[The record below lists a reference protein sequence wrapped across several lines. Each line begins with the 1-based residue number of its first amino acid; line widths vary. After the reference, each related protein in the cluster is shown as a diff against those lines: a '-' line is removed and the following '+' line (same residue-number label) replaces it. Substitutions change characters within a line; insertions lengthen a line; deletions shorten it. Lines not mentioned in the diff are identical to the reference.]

1 MDFHSAKSANFL
13 DCTLDVYLFLFPA
26 HLCRLN
32 FTVYSVYVN
41 FSLLKKRVT
50 RRYQAV
56 PCFIGLL
63 LFWECSKGA
72 PLFHVSLFSR
82 FYSYLRAASP
92 QICCCASTLSIGLT
106 RLSFMIFASRNF
118 PFSAVFLGNP
128 SPPFCSYFHF
138 LFSTLWLLITSL
150 LLLNSFAAIL
160 FHSPPFSCLAFA
172 LPTSG
177 LRIRCWDFVFLIS
190 LSLVVL

>member
-1 MDFHSAKSANFL
+1 MPLKFS
-13 DCTLDVYLFLFPA
+13 
-26 HLCRLN
+26 
-32 FTVYSVYVN
+32 VYSVYAN

-118 PFSAVFLGNP
+118 PFSAVFLGTP
-128 SPPFCSYFHF
+128 SPPFCSYFPF

-150 LLLNSFAAIL
+150 LLLNRFAAFL